1 MVVRDRDTR
10 HWVPYSRWKVL
21 SSLGLAA
28 QMRAQAPMAQ
38 SDRSVAVWDTSTRS
52 RRAQARSQLTIDDA
66 SLDSLLVDE
75 DRAAT
80 SS

>member
-1 MVVRDRDTR
+1 
-10 HWVPYSRWKVL
+10 
-21 SSLGLAA
+21 
-28 QMRAQAPMAQ
+28 MAQ

>member
-1 MVVRDRDTR
+1 MVVKDRGIGSHT
-10 HWVPYSRWKVL
+10 HAGKYSHHLRRKCV
-21 SSLGLAA
+21 
-28 QMRAQAPMAQ
+28 RQAPMAQ

-52 RRAQARSQLTIDDA
+52 RRAQTRSQLTIDDA

>member
-1 MVVRDRDTR
+1 MVVKDRDTR

-21 SSLGLAA
+21 SSLAA

-38 SDRSVAVWDTSTRS
+38 SDSSVAVWDTSTRS
-52 RRAQARSQLTIDDA
+52 RCAQARSQLTIDDA